1 MDVWQRVGGWR
12 SGSVNGQPVGARG
25 DTLPAPEAS
34 HRRPDAAGTRGTPE
48 RDIPHFSTLRDHLGL
63 PRPARQFS

>member
-25 DTLPAPEAS
+25 DTLPA
-34 HRRPDAAGTRGTPE
+34 RVNDR
-48 RDIPHFSTLRDHLGL
+48 
-63 PRPARQFS
+63 